1 MPLLDS
7 LSPDVSESLPAQLGS
22 GTGLAGAFPAGSGFD
37 VSIGALGFRLR
48 PSQAYPYQRSS
59 QQTSKQQIDTS
70 DDAGEQSLSAWWTRS
85 QSSWDNGAG
94 IVWYEP
100 GSVAETVNRFAS
112 SQGIDVWTEG
122 QFSLLHAAVDQ
133 ALGALSERFVVA
145 AQRSGVDGY
154 IVVGGTDV
162 AWYTAVGVS
171 GATGTL
177 PTAGCTKPTSMGSAV
192 WVGHGGG
199 VSKFVQSTGTVTTPW
214 TASART
220 QVWWVKGRLIAAIG
234 PSLYELTPAGTGVI
248 TDLTPLFTH
257 PSATWTW
264 CAVSETPGAIVAA
277 GSDGGDS
284 GAYRFRQEQ
293 DSLGQPILS
302 SGEQVVHLPG
312 GEYITNMRI
321 YLGTQV
327 VLCTSRGIRVG
338 QAAATGEVQYG
349 PITLETS
356 KALGDIAFYGRFA
369 YISVTA
375 WMPDGKSGVVR
386 IDLSSEIGKTGLY
399 AWAADAV
406 VTTTTSANS
415 LCILGDGRVV
425 LAVGGAVWLQSATV
439 YVTSGWLDTGRIRYR
454 TIELKAFRF
463 ARLVTALNGC
473 SLSLT
478 VAGPSGTWNRV
489 AEMDATFATDQDM
502 SIDIAG
508 VSTLPYVS
516 FKVTLSALVS
526 TALATPT
533 VTGLLVKAL
542 PAVSASRL
550 IQFPLS
556 VYDKEVGRNGNVYYA
571 EGGAM
576 ARVLALESVEES
588 GAPQRVTDRRTG
600 ESFVGKVEQVN
611 FDSLAPPDRMEHGF
625 GGVAMVTV
633 RRL

>member
-7 LSPDVSESLPAQLGS
+7 LSPDITESLPTELGA
-22 GTGLAGAFPAGSGFD
+22 GTGIAGSFPAGSGFD
-37 VSIGALGFRLR
+37 VSIGALGFLLR

-70 DDAGEQSLSAWWTRS
+70 ADAGEQSLSAWWTRS

-94 IVWYEP
+94 VVWYEP

-122 QFSLLHAAVDQ
+122 QFSLLHVMQDQ

-154 IVVGGTDV
+154 IVVGGTSIV
-162 AWYTAVGVS
+162 WYTAAGVS
-171 GATGTL
+171 GASGTL
-177 PTAGCTKPTSMGSAV
+177 PTTGCTKPASMGSAV
-192 WVGHGGG
+192 WTGHSGG
-199 VSKFVQSTGTVTTPW
+199 VSKFVQSTSTVTTPW

-234 PSLYELTPAGTGVI
+234 PSLYELTPAGSGVI
-248 TDLTPLFTH
+248 TALTPLFTH

-264 CAVSETPGAIVAA
+264 CAVSETPAAIVAA

-302 SGEQVVHLPG
+302 SGEQVVHMPN
-312 GEYITNMRI
+312 GEYITNMSI
-321 YLGTQV
+321 YLGTQL
-327 VLCTSRGIRVG
+327 VLCTSRGIRIG
-338 QAAATGEVQYG
+338 QAASTGEVAYG
-349 PITLETS
+349 PLTLETS
-356 KALGDIAFYGRFA
+356 KVLGDIAFYGRFA
-369 YISVTA
+369 YVSVTA
-375 WMPDGKSGVVR
+375 WLPDGKSGAIR

-399 AWAADAV
+399 SWAADAA
-406 VTTTTSANS
+406 VTTATSANS
-415 LCILGDGRVV
+415 VCILGDGRVV

-439 YVTSGWLDTGRIRYR
+439 YVASGWLDTGRIRFR
-454 TIELKAFRF
+454 TIEQKAFRF
-463 ARLVTALNGC
+463 ARLVATLNGC

-478 VAGPSGTWNRV
+478 VAGPNGVQNRV
-489 AEMDATFATDQDM
+489 ADMDATFATDEDM
-502 SIDIAG
+502 SINIAG
-508 VSTLPYVS
+508 SSTLPYIS
-516 FKVTLSALVS
+516 FVVTLNALVGAA
-526 TALATPT
+526 TATPT

-542 PAVSASRL
+542 PAVSAARL

-556 VYDKEVGRNGNVYYA
+556 VFDREVDRSGNVCYA
-571 EGGAM
+571 SGGAM
-576 ARVLALESVEES
+576 ARVLALEGAEES
-588 GAPQRVTDRRTG
+588 GAPQHVIDWRTG
-600 ESFVGKVEQVN
+600 EAFIGKVEQVN
-611 FDSLAPPDRMEHGF
+611 FDSLAPPDRSESGF